1 MKTCCVKK
9 LALPVMLFSFV
20 TPVCAHT
27 GISITHG
34 FMAGFVHPWQGVD
47 HLLVMFAVGLW
58 ASVLS
63 GKILWQLPITFLLL
77 MAIGAGLN
85 FAGFTLYFAELWVA
99 LSVLVFGLIIS
110 CNWCTSGFW
119 AMGLV
124 VAFAF
129 CHGYVHAAEIAN
141 GADQFGYALG
151 FLLSTAILMSLSIA
165 ANVSGAMGAYVFRMS
180 FGLVSSTVVVFWLAN

>member
-1 MKTCCVKK
+1 MKTCYVKK

-20 TPVCAHT
+20 TPVWAHT
-27 GISITHG
+27 GIDITHG
-34 FMAGFVHPWQGVD
+34 FMAGFVHPWQGID
-47 HLLVMFAVGLW
+47 HLLVIFAVGLW

-63 GKILWQLPITFLLL
+63 GKILWQLPIIFLIL

-85 FAGFTLYFAELWVA
+85 FAGFTLHFAELWIA

-110 CNWCTSGFW
+110 CNWRTSGFW

-124 VAFAF
+124 MMFAF

-141 GADQFGYALG
+141 SADQLSYALG
-151 FLLSTAILMSLSIA
+151 FFLSTAILMSLGIV
-165 ANVSGAMGAYVFRMS
+165 VSVLGAMRAYVFRMS
-180 FGLVSSTVVVFWLAN
+180 FGLVSSTVGVLLLAN